1 MIQEMQPR
9 IDMVCDKLNSSLDLS
24 LIQGLQVKF
33 YSSNNI
39 TRLSG
44 RCAAIFYSNCE
55 HFLFVY
61 TIHCKTKTKK
71 FADFTKKKLDFQN
84 LLKI

>member
-71 FADFTKKKLDFQN
+71 FTDFTKKAWIFKN
-84 LLKI
+84 Y

>member
-33 YSSNNI
+33 LLFDSVENGHLVILLFSESS
-39 TRLSG
+39 LCG
-44 RCAAIFYSNCE
+44 RRDRE
-55 HFLFVY
+55 
-61 TIHCKTKTKK
+61 
-71 FADFTKKKLDFQN
+71 
-84 LLKI
+84 

>member
-44 RCAAIFYSNCE
+44 RFYSNCE

>member
-33 YSSNNI
+33 LLNI
-39 TRLSG
+39 VDFL
-44 RCAAIFYSNCE
+44 IF
-55 HFLFVY
+55 F
-61 TIHCKTKTKK
+61 I
-71 FADFTKKKLDFQN
+71 D
-84 LLKI
+84 